1 MQKIFGDLPWR
12 KNYRNFSDRKLIQMA
27 NRNGIKALIVD
38 DDPDI
43 LELLQYNLV
52 KEGYEVR
59 TAENGKRAIEMAR
72 AFQPQLILLDIMMP
86 VMDGVEACRQLREIP
101 AIKNCNI
108 VFLTSRLEEFSE
120 VAAFEAGADDFINKP
135 IKPRALMSRL
145 QALFRRNKGPQEDM
159 EPLNTG
165 RLIIDRSSYS
175 VQLDGNTLNLPKKEF
190 ELLLFLAQNPN
201 KVFTRDELLNNIW
214 GSDVYVLSRT
224 VDVHIRKIREKIGE
238 GFIST
243 TKGVGYKFEIK
254 D

>member
-1 MQKIFGDLPWR
+1 
-12 KNYRNFSDRKLIQMA
+12 
-27 NRNGIKALIVD
+27 
-38 DDPDI
+38 
-43 LELLQYNLV
+43 
-52 KEGYEVR
+52 
-59 TAENGKRAIEMAR
+59 MAR
-72 AFQPQLILLDIMMP
+72 AFQPQLVLIDIMMP
-86 VMDGVEACRQLREIP
+86 VMDGVEACRQLRDIP
-101 AIKNCNI
+101 AIRNCTI

-145 QALFRRNKGPQEDM
+145 QALFRRSKSPFEET
-159 EPLNTG
+159 EPVKAG
-165 RLIIDRSSYS
+165 RLLIDRSSYS
-175 VQLDGNTLNLPKKEF
+175 VHLDGKVLNLPKKEF

-224 VDVHIRKIREKIGE
+224 VDVHVRKVREKIGE

-243 TKGVGYKFEIK
+243 TKGVGYKFETR